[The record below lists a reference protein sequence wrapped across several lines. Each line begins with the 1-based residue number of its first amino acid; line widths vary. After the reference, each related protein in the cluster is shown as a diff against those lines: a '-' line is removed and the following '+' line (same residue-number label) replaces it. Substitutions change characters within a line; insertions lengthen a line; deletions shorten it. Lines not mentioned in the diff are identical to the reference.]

1 MVITKEFKEGY
12 HVPKTCEE
20 CDRKPVIQWS
30 MRVRQNPKNGITPRC
45 GFANMGFCEYHASG
59 LVSGLMKDLV
69 EIQSQR
75 LGKRKFENSDT
86 TFLIER
92 IKREGII

>member
-1 MVITKEFKEGY
+1 
-12 HVPKTCEE
+12 
-20 CDRKPVIQWS
+20 
-30 MRVRQNPKNGITPRC
+30 
-45 GFANMGFCEYHASG
+45 MGFCEYHASG